1 MPSTV
6 TPEAMAAMETK
17 YLALHEFVKVA
28 KTRLDANLWDYVTGA
43 TETETTMRRNRMG
56 IDSIALRP
64 RVLRDVSSIDSTST
78 LFGKKI
84 RLPVLL
90 APVGGLESIAVG
102 ANGSVTAV
110 EGASAFG
117 APIMVS
123 SVTQPGLEQ
132 AAAAGPGMK
141 IYQLYVRGDAAFIE
155 DSIQR
160 SIAAGYE
167 AFCLTVDTAIYS
179 RRERDIVRRFAKPW
193 RATATGDAQRHQA
206 ALNWDDVKRIKD
218 RHPTLPLILKGIA
231 TAEDA
236 IIACEHGVEVVYV
249 SNHGG
254 RQLDAGRGSIEVL
267 PEVVQ
272 AVAGRA
278 KVWVDGGFSRGTDVV
293 KALCMGA
300 EMVGLGRLYCY
311 ALAADG
317 APGVVR
323 LLEILENEIRSC
335 LGLLGVTAYGQLGP
349 SFVHAAMPTNLP
361 HVHSA
366 FPLLRLEDSGY

>member
-1 MPSTV
+1 MPVNPDTL
-6 TPEAMAAMETK
+6 AALQDK
-17 YLALHEFVKVA
+17 YLVLHEFVKAA
-28 KTRLDANLWDYVTGA
+28 KNRLDANIWDYLVGA

-56 IDSIALRP
+56 IDALAFRP
-64 RVLRDVSSIDSTST
+64 RVLRDVRQIDTSST
-78 LFGKKI
+78 LFGKTV

-90 APVGGLESIAVG
+90 APVGGLEFIAVG
-102 ANGSVTAV
+102 ANGGATAG

-117 APIMVS
+117 VPLMLS
-123 SVTQPGLEQ
+123 SVSKPGLEDV
-132 AAAAGPGMK
+132 AAATSGMK

-160 SIAAGYE
+160 AKGNGYD

-179 RRERDIVRRFAKPW
+179 RRERDIARRFAKPW
-193 RATATGDAQRHQA
+193 RASATGQAQMFQA

-218 RHPTLPLILKGIA
+218 QHPDLKLILKGVA
-231 TAEDA
+231 TGEDA
-236 IIACEHGVEVVYV
+236 LIAVQHGVEVVYV

-272 AVAGRA
+272 AVGGRA
-278 KVWVDGGFSRGTDVV
+278 KVWVDGGFARGTDIV
-293 KALCMGA
+293 KALCLGA
-300 EMVGLGRLYCY
+300 ECVGLGRLYCY

-317 APGVVR
+317 AAGVVR

-335 LGLLGVTAYGQLGP
+335 LGLLGATSIAELGP
-349 SFVHAAMPTNLP
+349 GFVHAATPTNLP
-361 HVHSA
+361 HVYSA
-366 FPLLRLEDSGY
+366 FPLLRLDDSGY

>member
-1 MPSTV
+1 MPVNPDTL
-6 TPEAMAAMETK
+6 AALQDK
-17 YLALHEFVKVA
+17 YLVLHEFVKAA
-28 KTRLDANLWDYVTGA
+28 KNRLDANLWDYLAGA

-56 IDSIALRP
+56 IDALALRP
-64 RVLRDVSSIDSTST
+64 RVLRDVSEIDTTST
-78 LFGKKI
+78 LFGRTV

-90 APVGGLESIAVG
+90 APVGGLEFLAVG
-102 ANGSVTAV
+102 ANGAVTAG

-117 APIMVS
+117 VPLMLS
-123 SVTQPGLEQ
+123 SVSKPGLEDV
-132 AAAAGPGMK
+132 AAATPGMK
-141 IYQLYVRGDAAFIE
+141 IYQLYVRGDASFIE

-160 SIAAGYE
+160 ARANGYD

-179 RRERDIVRRFAKPW
+179 RRERDIARRFAKPW
-193 RATATGDAQRHQA
+193 RASATGDAQRFQA
-206 ALNWDDVKRIKD
+206 MLNWDDVKRIRD

-236 IIACEHGVEVVYV
+236 VIACEHGVEVVYV

-267 PEVVQ
+267 PEVVK

-278 KVWVDGGFSRGTDVV
+278 KVWVDGGFSRGTDIV
-293 KALCMGA
+293 KALCLGA
-300 EMVGLGRLYCY
+300 ECVGLGRLYCY

-317 APGVVR
+317 AAGVVR
-323 LLEILENEIRSC
+323 LLEILENEFRSA
-335 LGLLGVTAYGQLGP
+335 LGLLGVTSVAELGP
-349 SFVHAAMPTNLP
+349 GFVHAAMPTNPP

-366 FPLLRLEDSGY
+366 FPLLRLDDSGY

>member
-1 MPSTV
+1 MPV
-6 TPEAMAAMETK
+6 NPETLAELQTK
-17 YLALHEFVKVA
+17 YLVLHEFVKA
-28 KTRLDANLWDYVTGA
+28 ARNRLDANIWDYLVGA

-56 IDSIALRP
+56 IDALAFRP
-64 RVLRDVSSIDSTST
+64 RVLRDVSEIDTTST
-78 LFGKKI
+78 LFGRRV
-84 RLPVLL
+84 RLPVML

-102 ANGSVTAV
+102 SNGAATAG

-117 APIMVS
+117 VPIMVS
-123 SVTQPGLEQ
+123 SVTQPGLETT
-132 AAAAGPGMK
+132 ASATPGMK
-141 IYQLYVRGDAAFIE
+141 IYQLYVRGDATFIE

-160 SIAAGYE
+160 ARAHGYD

-179 RRERDIVRRFAKPW
+179 RRERDIARRFAKPW

-206 ALNWDDVKRIKD
+206 RLNWDDVKRIRD
-218 RHPTLPLILKGIA
+218 MHPDLPLILKGIA
-231 TAEDA
+231 TGEDA
-236 IIACEHGVEVVYV
+236 MIACEHGVEVVYV

-293 KALCMGA
+293 KALCLGA
-300 EMVGLGRLYCY
+300 ECVGLGRLYCY

-317 APGVVR
+317 AAGVVR
-323 LLEILENEIRSC
+323 MLEILENEIRSC
-335 LGLLGVTAYGQLGP
+335 LGLLGATSMAQLGP
-349 SFVHAAMPTNLP
+349 GFVHAAMPTNLP

-366 FPLLRLEDSGY
+366 FPLLRLDDSGY

>member
-1 MPSTV
+1 MPV
-6 TPEAMAAMETK
+6 NPETLAELQTK
-17 YLALHEFVKVA
+17 YLVLHEFVKA
-28 KTRLDANLWDYVTGA
+28 ARNRLDANIWDYLVGA

-56 IDSIALRP
+56 IDALAFRP
-64 RVLRDVSSIDSTST
+64 RVLRDVSEIDTTST
-78 LFGKKI
+78 LFGRRV
-84 RLPVLL
+84 RLPVML

-102 ANGSVTAV
+102 SNGAATAG

-117 APIMVS
+117 VPIMVS
-123 SVTQPGLEQ
+123 SVTRPGLETT
-132 AAAAGPGMK
+132 AAATPGMK

-160 SIAAGYE
+160 ARAHGYD

-179 RRERDIVRRFAKPW
+179 RRERDIARRFAKPW

-206 ALNWDDVKRIKD
+206 RLNWDDVKRIRD
-218 RHPTLPLILKGIA
+218 MHPDLPLILKGIA
-231 TAEDA
+231 TGEDA
-236 IIACEHGVEVVYV
+236 MIACEHGVEVVYV

-293 KALCMGA
+293 KALCLGA
-300 EMVGLGRLYCY
+300 ECVGLGRLYCY

-317 APGVVR
+317 AAGVVR
-323 LLEILENEIRSC
+323 MLEILENEIRSC
-335 LGLLGVTAYGQLGP
+335 LGLLGATSVAQLGP
-349 SFVHAAMPTNLP
+349 GFVHAAMPTNLP

-366 FPLLRLEDSGY
+366 FPLLRLDDSGY

>member
-1 MPSTV
+1 MPNTV
-6 TPEAMAAMETK
+6 TPDAMAAMETK
-17 YLALHEFVKVA
+17 YLTLHEFVKAA
-28 KTRLDANLWDYVTGA
+28 KNRLDANIWDYLTGA

-56 IDSIALRP
+56 IDSLAFRP
-64 RVLRDVSSIDSTST
+64 RVLRDVSTIDTT
-78 LFGKKI
+78 AKLFGKTI

-102 ANGSVTAV
+102 GNGAATAG

-123 SVTQPGLEQ
+123 SVTQPGLEP
-132 AAAAGPGMK
+132 AAAATPGMK
-141 IYQLYVRGDAAFIE
+141 IFQLYVRGDAAFIE
-155 DSIQR
+155 DSIR
-160 SIAAGYE
+160 RARAAGYD

-193 RATATGDAQRHQA
+193 RATATGDAQRYQA
-206 ALNWDDVKRIKD
+206 ALNWDDVRRIRE
-218 RHPTLPLILKGIA
+218 RHPDLPLILKGIA

-236 IIACEHGVEVVYV
+236 LIAVQHGVEVVYV

-254 RQLDAGRGSIEVL
+254 RQLDAGRGAIEVL
-267 PEVVQ
+267 PEIVQ

-293 KALCMGA
+293 KALCLGA
-300 EMVGLGRLYCY
+300 ELVGIGRLYCY

-323 LLEILENEIRSC
+323 LLEIMENEIRSC
-335 LGLLGVTAYGQLGP
+335 LGLLGATSYAELGP
-349 SFVHAAMPTNLP
+349 SFLHTAMPTNLP

>member
-1 MPSTV
+1 MTIE
-6 TPEAMAAMETK
+6 PEALAEAQTK
-17 YLALHEFVKVA
+17 YLALHEFVKAA
-28 KTRLDANLWDYVTGA
+28 KNRLDANMWDYLVGA

-56 IDSIALRP
+56 IDALALRP
-64 RVLRDVSSIDSTST
+64 RVLRDVSRIDSTSS
-78 LFGKKI
+78 LLGKPI
-84 RLPVLL
+84 RLPVML
-90 APVGGLESIAVG
+90 APVGGLEFMAVG
-102 ANGSVTAV
+102 ANGAVTAG
-110 EGASAFG
+110 EAASAFG
-117 APIMVS
+117 VPIMLS
-123 SVTQPGLEQ
+123 SVSKPGLEQ
-132 AAAAGPGMK
+132 VAAATPGMK
-141 IYQLYVRGDAAFIE
+141 IYQLYVRGDAGFIE

-160 SIAAGYE
+160 AKAHGYD

-193 RATATGDAQRHQA
+193 RATATGDAQRFQA

-218 RHPTLPLILKGIA
+218 QHPDLTLILKGIA

-236 IIACEHGVEVVYV
+236 LTAVQHGVEVVYV

-272 AVAGRA
+272 AVGGRA

-293 KALCMGA
+293 KALCLGA
-300 EMVGLGRLYCY
+300 ECVGLGRLYCY

-317 APGVVR
+317 AAGVVR
-323 LLEILENEIRSC
+323 LLEILENEIRSA
-335 LGLLGVTAYGQLGP
+335 LGLLGVTALDQLGP
-349 SFVHAAMPTNLP
+349 GFVHAAIPTNMP

-366 FPLLRLEDSGY
+366 FPLLRLDDSGY

>member
-1 MPSTV
+1 MPISPDTL
-6 TPEAMAAMETK
+6 AAMQDK
-17 YLALHEFVKVA
+17 YLVLHEFVKA
-28 KTRLDANLWDYVTGA
+28 ARNRLDANIWDYLVGA
-43 TETETTMRRNRMG
+43 TETETTMRRNRLG
-56 IDSIALRP
+56 LDALAFRP
-64 RVLRDVSSIDSTST
+64 RVLRNVSEIDTSAT
-78 LFGKKI
+78 LFGKAV

-90 APVGGLESIAVG
+90 APVGGLEYMAVG
-102 ANGSVTAV
+102 ANGAVTAGQ
-110 EGASAFG
+110 GASGFG
-117 APIMVS
+117 VPIMLS
-123 SVTQPGLEQ
+123 SVSKPGLEDV
-132 AAAAGPGMK
+132 AAATPGMK

-160 SIAAGYE
+160 AKAHGYD

-179 RRERDIVRRFAKPW
+179 RRERDIARRFAKPW
-193 RATATGDAQRHQA
+193 RATATGDAQRFQA

-218 RHPTLPLILKGIA
+218 AHPELKLILKGIA

-236 IIACEHGVEVVYV
+236 ILACQHGVEVVYV

-254 RQLDAGRGSIEVL
+254 RQLDAGRGAIEVL

-293 KALCMGA
+293 KALCLGA
-300 EMVGLGRLYCY
+300 ECVGLGRLYCY

-317 APGVVR
+317 AAGVVR
-323 LLEILENEIRSC
+323 MLEILENEIRSC
-335 LGLLGVTAYGQLGP
+335 LGLLGVTSYAELGP

-366 FPLLRLEDSGY
+366 FPLLRLDDSGY

>member
-1 MPSTV
+1 MTV
-6 TPEAMAAMETK
+6 TPEAMAPLQSK

-28 KTRLDANLWDYVTGA
+28 RTRLDANIWDYVTGA

-56 IDSIALRP
+56 IDALAFRP
-64 RVLRDVSSIDSTST
+64 RVLRDVSRIDSTVQVMGHD
-78 LFGKKI
+78 L

-90 APVGGLESIAVG
+90 APVGGLESIGVG
-102 ANGSVTAV
+102 VNGAATAGQ
-110 EGASAFG
+110 GASAFG
-117 APIMVS
+117 VPIMVS
-123 SVTQPGLEQ
+123 SVTRPGLEET
-132 AAAAGPGMK
+132 AAATPGMK
-141 IYQLYVRGDAAFIE
+141 VFQLYVRGDADFIE
-155 DSIQR
+155 DSIRR
-160 SIAAGYE
+160 SVAAGYD

-193 RATATGDAQRHQA
+193 RATATDDAQVRQA

-218 RHPTLPLILKGIA
+218 RHPTLKLILKGVA
-231 TAEDA
+231 TGEDA
-236 IIACEHGVEVVYV
+236 LIACQHGVEVVYV

-293 KALCMGA
+293 KAICLGA
-300 EMVGLGRLYCY
+300 ELVGLGRLYCY

-323 LLEILENEIRSC
+323 MLEILENEIRSA
-335 LGLLGVTAYGQLGP
+335 LGLLGVTSFAELAP
-349 SFVHAAMPTNLP
+349 SYVHAAMPTNLP
-361 HVHSA
+361 HVFSA

>member
-1 MPSTV
+1 MPIE
-6 TPEAMAAMETK
+6 PEALVETQTR
-17 YLALHEFVKVA
+17 YLALHEFVKA
-28 KTRLDANLWDYVTGA
+28 ARNRLDANMWDYLVGA
-43 TETETTMRRNRMG
+43 TETEATMRRNRMG
-56 IDSIALRP
+56 IDALALRP
-64 RVLRDVSSIDSTST
+64 RVLRDVSRIDTSAT
-78 LFGKKI
+78 LLGRNI

-90 APVGGLESIAVG
+90 APVGGLEFMAVG
-102 ANGSVTAV
+102 HNGAVTAG
-110 EGASAFG
+110 EAASAFG
-117 APIMVS
+117 VPIMLS
-123 SVTQPGLEQ
+123 SVSKPGLEEV
-132 AAAAGPGMK
+132 AAAATGMK
-141 IYQLYVRGDAAFIE
+141 IYQLYVRGDAGFIE

-160 SIAAGYE
+160 ALRHGYD

-193 RATATGDAQRHQA
+193 RATATGDAQRYQA
-206 ALNWDDVKRIKD
+206 MLNWDDVKRIRD
-218 RHPTLPLILKGIA
+218 AHPRLPLILKGIG

-236 IIACEHGVEVVYV
+236 LIAVEHGVEVVYV

-278 KVWVDGGFSRGTDVV
+278 KVWVDGGFSRGTDIV
-293 KALCMGA
+293 KALCLGA
-300 EMVGLGRLYCY
+300 ECVGLGRLYCY

-317 APGVVR
+317 AAGVVR
-323 LLEILENEIRSC
+323 LLEILENEFRSA
-335 LGLLGVTAYGQLGP
+335 LGLLGVTAVGQLGP
-349 SFVHAAMPTNLP
+349 GFVAPAMPTNLP

>member
-1 MPSTV
+1 MPVNPDALAELQS
-6 TPEAMAAMETK
+6 K
-17 YLALHEFVKVA
+17 YLVLHEFVKAA
-28 KTRLDANLWDYVTGA
+28 KNRLDANLWDYLVGA

-56 IDSIALRP
+56 IDALAFRP
-64 RVLRDVSSIDSTST
+64 RVLRDVSEIDTTST
-78 LFGKKI
+78 VLGKAV

-90 APVGGLESIAVG
+90 APVGGLEFMAVG
-102 ANGSVTAV
+102 ANGAVTAG

-117 APIMVS
+117 VPLMLS
-123 SVTQPGLEQ
+123 SVSKPGLEEV
-132 AAAAGPGMK
+132 AAATPGAK
-141 IYQLYVRGDAAFIE
+141 IYQLYVRGDAASIE

-160 SIAAGYE
+160 AIAAGYD

-193 RATATGDAQRHQA
+193 RASATGDAQRYQA
-206 ALNWDDVKRIKD
+206 ALNWNDVKRIRD
-218 RHPTLPLILKGIA
+218 RHPSLTLILKGIA

-236 IIACEHGVEVVYV
+236 LTACDHGVDVVYV

-254 RQLDAGRGSIEVL
+254 RQLDAGRGSIEAL

-278 KVWVDGGFSRGTDVV
+278 RVWVDGGFSRGTDIV
-293 KALCMGA
+293 KALCLGA
-300 EMVGLGRLYCY
+300 ECVGLGRLYCY

-317 APGVVR
+317 AAGVVR

-335 LGLLGVTAYGQLGP
+335 LGLLGVTSIAQLGP
-349 SFVHAAMPTNLP
+349 GYVHAALPTNLP

-366 FPLLRLEDSGY
+366 FPLLRLDDSGY